1 MEQGTEQQTSGQQ
14 SKSPRMHLQQGLLEI
29 YCGDGKGKTTAA
41 LGLALRAAGCGLRV
55 HIVQFLK
62 GTETGE
68 LASLAQIPQISLVRC
83 DKNWGFTFSMT
94 EQDKKEIT
102 VCHNQ
107 MLQEAISM
115 AKSGEIDVL
124 IFDEFQAA
132 YAHGLLDKEAAKDF
146 ILKKPATLELVLTG
160 RNPDPVF
167 LEAADYVSEI
177 HGVRHPYQKQIPA
190 RAGGFRRKTLLPD
203 RQNGTPHNQHLRS
216 GEPAA
221 DRGYDF
227 RIYGAVYLQTV
238 QPLCR

>member
-1 MEQGTEQQTSGQQ
+1 
-14 SKSPRMHLQQGLLEI
+14 MHLQQGLLEI

-115 AKSGEIDVL
+115 AKSGEIDVPVS
-124 IFDEFQAA
+124 
-132 YAHGLLDKEAAKDF
+132 YTHLDVYKRQVHSLPTS
-146 ILKKPATLELVLTG
+146 IPITAT
-160 RNPDPVF
+160 P
-167 LEAADYVSEI
+167 
-177 HGVRHPYQKQIPA
+177 
-190 RAGGFRRKTLLPD
+190 
-203 RQNGTPHNQHLRS
+203 
-216 GEPAA
+216 
-221 DRGYDF
+221 
-227 RIYGAVYLQTV
+227 
-238 QPLCR
+238 

>member
-1 MEQGTEQQTSGQQ
+1 MEQDTEQQISGQQ
-14 SKSPRMHLQQGLLEI
+14 SKSPRMHRGLGDVYKRQQQGLLEI

-83 DKNWGFTFSMT
+83 DKDWGFTFSMT
-94 EQDKKEIT
+94 EQDKK
-102 VCHNQ
+102 CHNR

-190 RAGGFRRKTLLPD
+190 RKGIEF
-203 RQNGTPHNQHLRS
+203 
-216 GEPAA
+216 
-221 DRGYDF
+221 
-227 RIYGAVYLQTV
+227 
-238 QPLCR
+238 

>member
-132 YAHGLLDKEAAKDF
+132 YAHGLLDKEAAKRF
-146 ILKKPATLELVLTG
+146 YFEKTG
-160 RNPDPVF
+160 D
-167 LEAADYVSEI
+167 
-177 HGVRHPYQKQIPA
+177 
-190 RAGGFRRKTLLPD
+190 AGAG
-203 RQNGTPHNQHLRS
+203 
-216 GEPAA
+216 A
-221 DRGYDF
+221 DR
-227 RIYGAVYLQTV
+227 TES
-238 QPLCR
+238 

>member
-1 MEQGTEQQTSGQQ
+1 MEQDTEQQISDQQ

-68 LASLAQIPQISLVRC
+68 LAPLAQIPQISLVRC

-102 VCHNQ
+102 VCHNR

-132 YAHGLLDKEAAKDF
+132 YAHGL
-146 ILKKPATLELVLTG
+146 TLELVLTG

-190 RAGGFRRKTLLPD
+190 RKGIEF
-203 RQNGTPHNQHLRS
+203 
-216 GEPAA
+216 
-221 DRGYDF
+221 
-227 RIYGAVYLQTV
+227 
-238 QPLCR
+238 

>member
-41 LGLALRAAGCGLRV
+41 LGLALRAAGRGLRV
-55 HIVQFLK
+55 HISMASANDATVAMAEFLK

-102 VCHNQ
+102 VCHNR

-190 RAGGFRRKTLLPD
+190 RKGIEF
-203 RQNGTPHNQHLRS
+203 
-216 GEPAA
+216 
-221 DRGYDF
+221 
-227 RIYGAVYLQTV
+227 
-238 QPLCR
+238 

>member
-1 MEQGTEQQTSGQQ
+1 MEQGTKQQTPGQQ

-107 MLQEAISM
+107 MLHTEKTARLKNMFLSTRFQQRKLPAQIAGLFRS
-115 AKSGEIDVL
+115 ASAAVL
-124 IFDEFQAA
+124 SW
-132 YAHGLLDKEAAKDF
+132 LLQ
-146 ILKKPATLELVLTG
+146 LW
-160 RNPDPVF
+160 
-167 LEAADYVSEI
+167 
-177 HGVRHPYQKQIPA
+177 
-190 RAGGFRRKTLLPD
+190 
-203 RQNGTPHNQHLRS
+203 
-216 GEPAA
+216 
-221 DRGYDF
+221 
-227 RIYGAVYLQTV
+227 
-238 QPLCR
+238 

>member
-1 MEQGTEQQTSGQQ
+1 MEQDTEQQISGQQ

-132 YAHGLLDKEAAKDF
+132 YAHGLLDKETAKEF

-190 RAGGFRRKTLLPD
+190 RKGIEF
-203 RQNGTPHNQHLRS
+203 
-216 GEPAA
+216 
-221 DRGYDF
+221 
-227 RIYGAVYLQTV
+227 
-238 QPLCR
+238 

>member
-1 MEQGTEQQTSGQQ
+1 MEQDTEQQISGQQ

-132 YAHGLLDKEAAKDF
+132 YAHGLLDKETAKDF

-167 LEAADYVSEI
+167 
-177 HGVRHPYQKQIPA
+177 RT
-190 RAGGFRRKTLLPD
+190 RNRFRRGRESSFKRDYYPKRKNCPVTKWGFSVMLD
-203 RQNGTPHNQHLRS
+203 GMK
-216 GEPAA
+216 A
-221 DRGYDF
+221 
-227 RIYGAVYLQTV
+227 
-238 QPLCR
+238 

>member
-1 MEQGTEQQTSGQQ
+1 MSLCSIYNKRSNREKIKRNFSDGTRYRTTDLRSAVKVTADASAAGAA
-14 SKSPRMHLQQGLLEI
+14 GNLLRRR
-29 YCGDGKGKTTAA
+29 KGKTTAA

-102 VCHNQ
+102 VCHNR

-160 RNPDPVF
+160 RDPDPVF

-190 RAGGFRRKTLLPD
+190 RKGIEF
-203 RQNGTPHNQHLRS
+203 
-216 GEPAA
+216 
-221 DRGYDF
+221 
-227 RIYGAVYLQTV
+227 
-238 QPLCR
+238 

>member
-1 MEQGTEQQTSGQQ
+1 M
-14 SKSPRMHLQQGLLEI
+14 
-29 YCGDGKGKTTAA
+29 
-41 LGLALRAAGCGLRV
+41 
-55 HIVQFLK
+55 HIVQFIK

-146 ILKKPATLELVLTG
+146 VLKKPATLELVLTG

-190 RAGGFRRKTLLPD
+190 RKGIEF
-203 RQNGTPHNQHLRS
+203 
-216 GEPAA
+216 
-221 DRGYDF
+221 
-227 RIYGAVYLQTV
+227 
-238 QPLCR
+238 